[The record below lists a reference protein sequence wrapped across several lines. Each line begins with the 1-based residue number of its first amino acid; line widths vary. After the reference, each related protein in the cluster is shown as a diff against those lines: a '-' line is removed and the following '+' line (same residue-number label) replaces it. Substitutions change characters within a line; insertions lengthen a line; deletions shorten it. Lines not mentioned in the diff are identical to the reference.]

1 MNVLRLR
8 FVEICEAKHFVSNTF
23 CVSPYGSLLYNQAKK
38 AAKKEKEPAAPAAAD
53 EGNDCCKLHICVGK
67 IVKVKVEA
75 ISLESYK
82 SAHELKLSIMIH
94 YA

>member
-1 MNVLRLR
+1 MFN
-8 FVEICEAKHFVSNTF
+8 SF
-23 CVSPYGSLLYNQAKK
+23 CVGPYGSLFFNQAKK
-38 AAKKEKEPAAPAAAD
+38 AAKKEKEPAAPAAD